1 LALTL
6 IAPAATALAQSPV
19 GGGSGVGGA
28 LKQAEALRVQRRFQE
43 MLPVLQPFADS
54 KSFDVYVMLGRA
66 YEGLRLPEHC
76 QTALDWHNK
85 AIALQ
90 PNNPTGYERRAA
102 AYDCLGNP
110 YFEEELADR
119 ARVVDMAETG
129 GKTASAGQINDLAGA
144 TLDMASPS
152 GQGAVDFDRVQQAL
166 DLRSRAIAMTARGTV
181 DMANRLM
188 DRAELLNSRLKN
200 PGAARADADEALDIV
215 RTQLDMGVLANL
227 YARAQINR
235 RYANLGTTVI
245 AALNQPGYGI
255 FRPTQAQ
262 MRNEALDYY
271 SRYIDAFVAS
281 GRDFAKCG
289 SGIDAYTNRASVH
302 NSIGDP
308 ASKRKAIDD
317 YTKAFELNPRE
328 PRRLWD
334 RAQRQLELGNN
345 AAVRADIQQYL
356 SMTKGVDIQGVN
368 GRMLDL
374 LRRLPG

>member
-1 LALTL
+1 
-6 IAPAATALAQSPV
+6 
-19 GGGSGVGGA
+19 
-28 LKQAEALRVQRRFQE
+28 
-43 MLPVLQPFADS
+43 
-54 KSFDVYVMLGRA
+54 
-66 YEGLRLPEHC
+66 
-76 QTALDWHNK
+76 
-85 AIALQ
+85 
-90 PNNPTGYERRAA
+90 
-102 AYDCLGNP
+102 
-110 YFEEELADR
+110 
-119 ARVVDMAETG
+119 MAETG

-262 MRNEALDYY
+262 MRNEAIDYY
-271 SRYIDAFVAS
+271 SRYIDAFHAS
-281 GRDFAKCG
+281 GRDYTKCG
-289 SGIDAYTNRASVH
+289 SGIDAYTNRASVY

-334 RAQRQLELGNN
+334 RAQRQLELDND
-345 AAVRADIQQYL
+345 AAAKADIQQYL
-356 SMTKGVDIQGVN
+356 DMTKGVDIQGVN